1 MMESLT
7 GLLIGIT
14 AASIGY
20 VVLTIR
26 MRRRAD
32 GGMATTVFSSI
43 ENMRSVGELSAFRIH
58 SKEIVTAE
66 DHSWGH
72 MGRKYLNWLWSTK
85 KMALIL
91 TFDTDFKYD
100 LRSPKFKIQRSSDT
114 ESCHLTMPPCYY
126 DIRIRDISIYDEQEA
141 KLLPW
146 LVPDMINNIFGA
158 GFGPAQKNEL
168 IEEAKKQAS
177 AQARQLVDTMRSEVQ
192 ESAQQSLTSLARGFG
207 VISVSVE
214 FAEASPIEKTVE
226 YGVEDAAA

>member
-1 MMESLT
+1 MTESLV
-7 GLLIGIT
+7 GILVGIA
-14 AASIGY
+14 AASVGFAA
-20 VVLTIR
+20 LM
-26 MRRRAD
+26 MRLRKRS
-32 GGMATTVFSSI
+32 GGMNTTVYSSI

-66 DHSWGH
+66 DHSWGQ

-100 LRSPKFKIQRSSDT
+100 LRSPEFRIKQTGDT
-114 ESCHLTMPPCYY
+114 TSCHLTMPPCYY

-146 LVPDMINNIFGA
+146 LVPDLINNIFGA

-177 AQARQLVDTMRSEVQ
+177 AQARQLVETMRSEVQ
-192 ESAQQSLTSLARGFG
+192 ESAEQTLSSLARGFG
-207 VISVSVE
+207 VQSVSID
-214 FAEASPIEKTVE
+214 FAEAAPVEKTVE
-226 YGVEDAAA
+226 YGVDDAA